1 MFFYLI
7 CFNYMC
13 YGIYILYFVFYF
25 VKELIIESYWSG
37 GGEIYLIFVFKNI
50 IIININFVN
59 ICIEGEIF
67 IF

>member
-25 VKELIIESYWSG
+25 VKELIIESYWLG